1 MNPLSFLSPLPPSG
15 FQAVF
20 MPARRL
26 QPVSLQA
33 SCRMKRQLAGKSNS
47 FLSLARSLTSHSL
60 SLLLRDFSR
69 LSKTKRK
76 EKSREGKIHGKLNA
90 SWKISSLAV
99 NGQSFLVIDGYL
111 QDFSRLSASLA
122 TSSFLSSWQELELQ
136 PVFSH
141 PAS

>member
-1 MNPLSFLSPLPPSG
+1 MESSSSG
-15 FQAVF
+15 LLVHFRF
-20 MPARRL
+20 SARRL

-111 QDFSRLSASLA
+111 LNPFHHSSLLERLLVG
-122 TSSFLSSWQELELQ
+122 QESHDHIGLEKEG
-136 PVFSH
+136 
-141 PAS
+141 